1 MKRAGFTLAELLIAL
16 TLTAFAMAIV
26 AEGVRRSL
34 DFQSRIDAARSE
46 REIMQAGLAAFRSR
60 VERLLP
66 VTPPDSDAGAGEPT
80 SANAEVDEVEAAQT
94 SEGQSSSILFVG
106 QPNQMRFIATDPGY
120 PSTPGLY
127 EYRISVTTMDDDA
140 DNPEPL
146 NQLILSRRPML
157 DLETF
162 GETRAGQE
170 DWVLLTT
177 RAMPELSYSENGS
190 AWQGNWSS
198 RENYPAFVQ
207 LDFDSENLP
216 PLIVPLAHAAPVET
230 EDGSTGTETTQ

>member
-16 TLTAFAMAIV
+16 TLTAFAMTIV

-34 DFQSRIDAARSE
+34 DFQARINAARNE

-66 VTPPDSDAGAGEPT
+66 VTPPDTEFLAPTGEAVDAVETSQAEEDQSPT
-80 SANAEVDEVEAAQT
+80 
-94 SEGQSSSILFVG
+94 ILFIG
-106 QPNQMRFIATDPGY
+106 QPAQMRFVATDPGY

-127 EYRISVTTMDDDA
+127 EYRISVASTDDDA
-140 DNPEPL
+140 NNSEPL
-146 NQLILSRRPML
+146 NQLVLARRPML

-162 GETRAGQE
+162 GEARAGQE

-177 RAMPELSYSENGS
+177 SAMPEFSYSENGS

-198 RENYPAFVQ
+198 RDNYPAFIQ
-207 LDFDSENLP
+207 LEFGSESQP
-216 PLIVPLAHAAPVET
+216 PLIVPLAHAAPIAGEG
-230 EDGSTGTETTQ
+230 DDAGSAVTQ